1 LNASLQ
7 SEAADMSSAQPS
19 PLAGEGG
26 ERRSRSPGE
35 GAFSAERKPKRPAMP
50 RPAAGVKSNA
60 RGLRK
65 DMTEAEQK
73 LWSILRNRRL
83 VSLKFRRQVPIGP
96 YVADFLSFHARLI
109 VEADGS
115 QHAEPAR
122 DEERNAWLT
131 AQGFRILRFWNS
143 DILNNPDGVTAR
155 VMELAPEHREIAR

>member
-1 LNASLQ
+1 
-7 SEAADMSSAQPS
+7 
-19 PLAGEGG
+19 
-26 ERRSRSPGE
+26 
-35 GAFSAERKPKRPAMP
+35 MP
-50 RPAAGVKSNA
+50 RPAAGVKTNA

-65 DMTEAEQK
+65 DMTEAERK

-96 YVADFLSFHARLI
+96 YVADFLSFDARLI

-115 QHAEPAR
+115 QHAESAR
-122 DEERNAWLT
+122 DEERDSWLT